1 MDAARLQE
9 EMDLAVSQ
17 GVFPGGVLLT
27 AIGPETVN
35 VVCAGRIETGKQS
48 RPVTPETIYDLAS
61 LTKILSTTI
70 LAMIFLEEGRFS
82 LDTSLV
88 SLWPGRVPQDKKGLT
103 LVQLL
108 GHTSG
113 LPAWRPYYQDLAGVP
128 AGKRRARAAEL
139 ILKEPLE
146 SKPGRREIYS
156 DLNFI
161 LLGLI
166 LEEIGQA
173 RQDVLFNRLIAGPLD
188 LKTIGYRPL
197 DRYPLPLPENLA
209 PTEEVP
215 RRGGLLR
222 GEVHDDNA
230 AALAGVAGHAGLFG
244 LVREVWLIFSSL
256 RAAHRDEPGPR
267 LVSPETV
274 RAFWRKP
281 KTSPHRARAL
291 GFDTPSP
298 AGSSAGRFFS
308 PSSVGHLGFTGVSL
322 WHDPDKDL
330 TIILLTNRV
339 HPAASN
345 EAIKEFRPYIH
356 DIVAETLAPRT

>member
-1 MDAARLQE
+1 
-9 EMDLAVSQ
+9 VSQ
-17 GVFPGGVLLT
+17 GVFPGGVLLI
-27 AIGPETVN
+27 AVGPETAGL
-35 VVCAGRIETGKQS
+35 VCAGRIETGTQS

-70 LAMIFLEEGRFS
+70 LTMIFLEEGYFS
-82 LDTSLV
+82 LETPLV
-88 SLWPGRVPQDKKGLT
+88 RLWPGPVPQDKKSLT
-103 LVQLL
+103 LGQLL
-108 GHTSG
+108 GHISG
-113 LPAWRPYYQDLAGVP
+113 LPAWRPYYQDLAKVP

-146 SKPGRREIYS
+146 SEPGRREVYS

-166 LEEIGQA
+166 LEEAGQA
-173 RQDVLFNRLIAGPLD
+173 RQDILFNRLIAGPLG
-188 LKTIGYRPL
+188 LKSIGYRPL
-197 DRYPLPLPENLA
+197 DSGSLPLPENLA
-209 PTEEVP
+209 PTEKVP
-215 RRGGLLR
+215 GRGGLLR
-222 GEVHDDNA
+222 GAVHDDNA

-244 LVREVWLIFSSL
+244 PVREAWFIFNSL
-256 RAAHRDEPGPR
+256 RAAHQNEPGPR
-267 LVSPETV
+267 LVSPEIV

-281 KTSPHRARAL
+281 GASPHRARVL

-308 PSSVGHLGFTGVSL
+308 PRSVGHLGFTGVSL
-322 WHDPDKDL
+322 WHDPGKDL

-345 EAIKEFRPYIH
+345 EAIRKFRPHIH
-356 DIVAETLAPRT
+356 DIVAESLDPQT